1 MGVLEKLE
9 KFEVIDEIRLM
20 VFINLNMFVV
30 EELVKREILKDIMIY
45 EEIFINLLVYFF
57 D

>member
-20 VFINLNMFVV
+20 VFINLNMFEV